1 MRVWRIAP
9 DTPDYGAD
17 DRSGTGA
24 KRTGGRWNRPGLP
37 ALYCADTPALACLET
52 LVHLGASH
60 LPLDRYLVAIEIPD
74 SVWAVRQ
81 TRNPSALPVGWD
93 AHPFGPVSLD
103 FGGEWLQSNK
113 IAVLE
118 VPSAIVP
125 EDSVLLINPR
135 HADSA
140 RITASKIRRWTYDPR
155 LI

>member
-37 ALYCADTPALACLET
+37 VLYCADTPSLACLET
-52 LVHLGASH
+52 LVHLGAGS
-60 LPLDRYLVAIEIPD
+60 LPLNRYLVAVDIPD
-74 SVWAVRQ
+74 AVWVARQ
-81 TRNPSALPVGWD
+81 ARSPSSLPAGWD

-103 FGGEWLQSNK
+103 LGDTWLKSNET
-113 IAVLE
+113 AVLE

-140 RITASKIRRWTYDPR
+140 RIASSKIRRWTYDPR
-155 LI
+155 LL